1 LVLNWVYKSEVPLI
15 PGTLL
20 DGSPN
25 EVQDNYLNSSFVIQ
39 ALQNGLPAKGVE
51 VKWASSDP
59 TSKIIEFS
67 KVTDQNGLARIWYF
81 SGKDNSQEITNYQLS

>member
-1 LVLNWVYKSEVPLI
+1 MPLI

-25 EVQDNYLNSSFVIQ
+25 EVQNNNFNSSFVVQ
-39 ALQNGLPAKGVE
+39 ALQNGLPAKGV
-51 VKWASSDP
+51 KINWAASDI

-67 KVTDQNGLARIWYF
+67 KDTYQSGLARIWYF
-81 SGKDNSQEITNYQLS
+81 SGK